1 MNSISVNKNSIMTA
15 MYCFLKP
22 LDLCDYIESCGG
34 IAQIKKS
41 FSTDGFQNF
50 YLHYLRVTQEELHK
64 TTKARFDQLE
74 KQWTREYPTHLSYD
88 RPCKGQGTQVGTIIF
103 VKLII
108 FDWCLRSLG
117 VFGDLLQYGTVK
129 LERRFLKSNFT
140 WEIWMCNNMLF
151 QNCAKNGKSIYRMM

>member
-1 MNSISVNKNSIMTA
+1 MVPSLFNLAARKIASIDRNKNDLLPSFMPKEVSEKVVS
-15 MYCFLKP
+15 FLKP

-103 VKLII
+103 VKLI
-108 FDWCLRSLG
+108 
-117 VFGDLLQYGTVK
+117 
-129 LERRFLKSNFT
+129 E
-140 WEIWMCNNMLF
+140 
-151 QNCAKNGKSIYRMM
+151 